1 MPSAARIR
9 VVGHLSMLDF
19 ESMWLVGELPFEAI
33 RIRGSF
39 WVSGGFPLLTV
50 DVLMV
55 WTP

>member
-1 MPSAARIR
+1 
-9 VVGHLSMLDF
+9 MLDF
-19 ESMWLVGELPFEAI
+19 KSMWLVGELPFEAI